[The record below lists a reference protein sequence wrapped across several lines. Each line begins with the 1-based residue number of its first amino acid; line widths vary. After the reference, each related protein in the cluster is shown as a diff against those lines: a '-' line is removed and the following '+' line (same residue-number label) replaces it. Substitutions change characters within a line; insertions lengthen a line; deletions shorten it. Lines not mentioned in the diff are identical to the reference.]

1 MIFSI
6 LSPQVALLEQIRT
19 ETRKKYII
27 LVQSM
32 VRRFCAR
39 KKFLRNKQL
48 ALNLQRYC
56 RGYLARCKAQ
66 SIRRERAILVI
77 QRNVRGWLCRVK
89 YHRILRSIL
98 LIQTHS
104 RGLLSRRAFA
114 IKMNNYKATVIQ
126 RYCRG
131 YLARKAFNER
141 KRKIIVCQSAVRRFL
156 ARRQYKK
163 LKAEAR
169 TITHMQKMYK
179 GLENKIIS
187 LQQKIDELTKSNQQ
201 LSKQA
206 AEVPEL
212 NKKLESIKTI
222 HDELSKYKSIAN
234 EYESQIQTLNR
245 QLDEERD
252 EKLAA
257 LDEKAKE
264 EAEFKQK
271 FFEISVENEHLSR
284 EIASLKENE
293 QKIESTQRN
302 QILSDSDDNEIH
314 QAYQK
319 IAQEKEEL
327 EKENHKLSQE
337 IERLARLQPPDFQT
351 HSRSVS
357 NVSSINID
365 EDFGYASAKNTL
377 ELKRD
382 KEINQNGHAES
393 GLHSTKNNKEHLK
406 NNSSELT
413 ESFEAISKHFA
424 NRHIDRKNNW
434 IPLGSVALH
443 LLFQ

>member
-1 MIFSI
+1 
-6 LSPQVALLEQIRT
+6 
-19 ETRKKYII
+19 
-27 LVQSM
+27 M

-39 KKFLRNKQL
+39 RQFLRNKQL
-48 ALNLQRYC
+48 ALNLQRYA

-66 SIRRERAILVI
+66 SIRRERAVI
-77 QRNVRGWLCRVK
+77 VVQRYVRGWLCRVK
-89 YHRILRSIL
+89 YQRILRSVRL
-98 LIQTHS
+98 LQTHG
-104 RGLLSRRAFA
+104 RGMIARGRYA
-114 IKMNNYKATVIQ
+114 IQRDNYKAIVIQ

-131 YLARKAFNER
+131 YLARKVFNEH
-141 KRKIIVCQSAVRRFL
+141 KRRLILCQSVIRRFL
-156 ARRQYKK
+156 ARRQLKK

-187 LQQKIDELTKSNQQ
+187 LQQKINELTKFNQQ

-212 NKKLESIKTI
+212 ISKLEAKKHIA
-222 HDELSKYKSIAN
+222 DELDRFKAIARDF
-234 EYESQIQTLNR
+234 EQQVESLNK

-252 EKLAA
+252 EKLSI

-271 FFEISVENEHLSR
+271 FFEVSAENEHLSR
-284 EIASLKENE
+284 EIADLKETE
-293 QKIESTQRN
+293 KQMVTTQKSPAFTE
-302 QILSDSDDNEIH
+302 SDDNEMH

-319 IAQEKEEL
+319 IAQDKEIL
-327 EKENHKLSQE
+327 EKENHNLQQE
-337 IERLARLQPPDFQT
+337 VNRLIKLQPNTYVT

-365 EDFGYASAKNTL
+365 EDFGYASAKSTL

-382 KEINQNGHAES
+382 KENITNGSSALQINGDKA
-393 GLHSTKNNKEHLK
+393 KNI
-406 NNSSELT
+406 NNLSDVNQSSDIYEG
-413 ESFEAISKHFA
+413 FSKS
-424 NRHIDRKNNW
+424 IDVL
-434 IPLGSVALH
+434 IFCG
-443 LLFQ
+443 